1 MDFSSEYQFSFS
13 RSGGKGGQH
22 VNKVSTQVELR
33 FSVTNS
39 ALLNEEQK
47 TILFEKWATRLNQS
61 GEIILKEN
69 RSRSQLSNKKNVIH
83 RFEELLKQGLKKQK
97 PRIATKLPNAVL
109 EKRKLGKLLLST
121 KKETRKKINPTKDI

>member
-33 FSVTNS
+33 FSVAHST
-39 ALLNEEQK
+39 LLNEEQK
-47 TILFEKWATRLNQS
+47 NILLKKWAPRLNLM

-69 RSRSQLSNKKNVIH
+69 RSRSQLNNKKNVIH
-83 RFEELLKQGLKKQK
+83 RFEKLIQQGLKKPK
-97 PRIATKLPNAVL
+97 PRIATKLPKTVL
-109 EKRKLGKLLLST
+109 EKRKLGKQLLST
-121 KKETRKKINPTKDI
+121 KKETRKKISPTKDI